1 MKAIELVLNNSK
13 AVIIAGYGMGNMPN
27 NNLRLM
33 EVLKNA
39 ISQGVI
45 IAIKTQCHKGSVDDL
60 YKTGRDLTGMGCILC
75 MDMTIECIYAKLS
88 YLFGKV
94 SLSALIIVLCRG
106 FLRRR

>member
-60 YKTGRDLTGMGCILC
+60 YKTGRDLT
-75 MDMTIECIYAKLS
+75 
-88 YLFGKV
+88 
-94 SLSALIIVLCRG
+94 
-106 FLRRR
+106 

>member
-45 IAIKTQCHKGSVDDL
+45 IAIKT
-60 YKTGRDLTGMGCILC
+60 
-75 MDMTIECIYAKLS
+75 
-88 YLFGKV
+88 
-94 SLSALIIVLCRG
+94 
-106 FLRRR
+106 